1 MFVGDLA
8 GPFMVSTAIAGALLA
23 TKPSLVPGW
32 KSVIIASDSMA
43 PSSRSGDGVL
53 VAPSDSVRLEAGTV
67 WVFDDPG
74 GSGLVTHRIVG
85 LSTGDTYRI
94 QGGANGQAK
103 STPLIAYQVVG
114 VVRLLVRLVGLPINW
129 YSAGAW
135 IHLAVWL
142 TDLSLAVLVIR
153 DPLLERYDPWVEREV
168 WVNASS

>member
-1 MFVGDLA
+1 
-8 GPFMVSTAIAGALLA
+8 MVTQ
-23 TKPSLVPGW
+23 
-32 KSVIIASDSMA
+32 
-43 PSSRSGDGVL
+43 RSGG
-53 VAPSDSVRLEAGTV
+53 R
-67 WVFDDPG
+67 
-74 GSGLVTHRIVG
+74 
-85 LSTGDTYRI
+85 STGDTYRI

-103 STPLIAYQVVG
+103 STPLMAYQVVG

-153 DPLLERYDPWVEREV
+153 NPPLERYDPWVEREV